1 MSLVTDVDIIG
12 GYDVGIVLGLF
23 LKLVKTIL
31 LREQMNLRL
40 KEIYCRYYYYNTDL
54 LSPTLKSAVKMLAHV
69 IRHSIDDAEN
79 HMTPYFTRRHQVKI
93 VV

>member
-12 GYDVGIVLGLF
+12 GYYVGIVLGLF

-31 LREQMNLRL
+31 LSEQMNLRL
-40 KEIYCRYYYYNTDL
+40 KEIYCYYYYNTPYRL
-54 LSPTLKSAVKMLAHV
+54 AESYIKMAAHV
-69 IRHSIDDAEN
+69 IRHSIDDEEN
-79 HMTPYFTRRHQVKI
+79 HMTPYFTKRHQVKL